1 MVGIEVASPVLEDFI
16 WAKAYGKYGAMSA
29 EHDDEEEIEENSYE
43 VGLDGYIKATEKLVI
58 TPYASF
64 AGIGKF
70 LTVGTGA
77 SYKIGLSDT
86 TIDLT
91 LEKVKPFDEDF
102 ADQEASLI
110 QAKVTVPF

>member
-1 MVGIEVASPVLEDFI
+1 
-16 WAKAYGKYGAMSA
+16 MSA
-29 EHDDEEEIEENSYE
+29 KNGADVEIKDNSYE

-91 LEKVKPFDEDF
+91 LKKVKPFDEDF
-102 ADQEASLI
+102 ANQEASLI